1 VSVSLSGPAEQQ
13 TYKLLVCCCGQE
25 ISIAVGAQQQR
36 RAAGECGQCH
46 VVSVR
51 SKLDTD
57 FYFVLYFIDLHLN
70 YCYYYD

>member
-1 VSVSLSGPAEQQ
+1 MVRCLSVCLAQQ
-13 TYKLLVCCCGQE
+13 SSKL
-25 ISIAVGAQQQR
+25 ISCWSAAVDIAVGAQQQR

-57 FYFVLYFIDLHLN
+57 FYFVLYFIDFHLN